1 MLSLTAAS
9 AAASF
14 TICAALLTYLT
25 LKSSSPA
32 LTSAARGYILQNK
45 VTHARFSPASAHHVF
60 SYPTLFILV
69 SLNALESHS
78 LDLGRGWLFG
88 YNQMYG
94 KLTGLRPSAYL
105 MECGGGDIRTKL
117 KNLLDQRGYDAK
129 KLEDAWML
137 TMPGYLGFE
146 GINPLTVY
154 FLYDSNNEAWAV
166 LLEVC
171 SLKIRMSLYLMATQD
186 TQHLR

>member
-1 MLSLTAAS
+1 
-9 AAASF
+9 
-14 TICAALLTYLT
+14 
-25 LKSSSPA
+25 
-32 LTSAARGYILQNK
+32 
-45 VTHARFSPASAHHVF
+45 
-60 SYPTLFILV
+60 
-69 SLNALESHS
+69 
-78 LDLGRGWLFG
+78 
-88 YNQMYG
+88 
-94 KLTGLRPSAYL
+94 

-117 KNLLDQRGYDAK
+117 KHLLDQRGYDTK

-166 LLEVC
+166 LLEVR
-171 SLKIRMSLYLMATQD
+171 SLTTRISLYLMATQD